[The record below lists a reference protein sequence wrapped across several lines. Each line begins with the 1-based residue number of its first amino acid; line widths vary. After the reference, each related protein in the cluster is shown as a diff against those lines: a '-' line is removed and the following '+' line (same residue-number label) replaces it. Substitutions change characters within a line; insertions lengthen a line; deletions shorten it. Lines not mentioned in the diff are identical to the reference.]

1 MRYRAEYSERATKEP
16 KKLEKYF
23 FLFHLS
29 LILILMFPQ
38 TAWANSSWVWI
49 SETRPWDIL
58 PFVIIGTLFVETV
71 GVSMVIKTRK
81 IFKIFCV
88 ICLGNM
94 LSFGL
99 AYLMPYIEAAD
110 FGYSF
115 QQMLSTE
122 FYTAG
127 IGLFLLTIAVELPVE
142 YLFLRKDTSK
152 PRALACAIIVCN
164 VITTVGVGIVERTVC
179 QGQYL

>member
-1 MRYRAEYSERATKEP
+1 MFRKGAACAPTVVTTLR
-16 KKLEKYF
+16 
-23 FLFHLS
+23 LS
-29 LILILMFPQ
+29 IILTLIFPQ
-38 TAWANSSWVWI
+38 TAWADSSWIWI

-71 GVSMVIKTRK
+71 GVAVAMKTRK
-81 IFKIFCV
+81 IFKLFCV

-99 AYLMPYIEAAD
+99 AYLLSYIEAAD

-115 QQMLSTE
+115 RQMINTD

-127 IGLFLLTIAVELPVE
+127 VGLLLLTIAVELPVE
-142 YLFLRKDTSK
+142 YLFLKKYTDK
-152 PRALACAIIVCN
+152 PKILMYTIIICN
-164 VITTVGVGIVERTVC
+164 VITTVGVGVVERTVC
-179 QGQYL
+179 QGYYL

>member
-1 MRYRAEYSERATKEP
+1 MFRKGARCALAVVMT
-16 KKLEKYF
+16 
-23 FLFHLS
+23 FHLS
-29 LILILMFPQ
+29 IILTLIFPQ
-38 TAWANSSWVWI
+38 TAWADSSWIWI

-71 GVSMVIKTRK
+71 GVAMVIKTRK
-81 IFKIFCV
+81 IFKIFCI

-99 AYLMPYIEAAD
+99 AYLLPYIDEAGL
-110 FGYSF
+110 GYSYK
-115 QQMLSTE
+115 QMLNAG

-127 IGLFLLTIAVELPVE
+127 VGLLLLTIVVELPVE
-142 YLFLRKDTSK
+142 YLFLKKYTDK
-152 PRALACAIIVCN
+152 PRILMYTIIICN

-179 QGQYL
+179 QGYYL